1 MSLIK
6 NFYGE
11 LSRRNVVRVATVY
24 LIAGWLAIQIIDVAF
39 PLLKIPEWAGSLV
52 LLLLLIGFP
61 FAMIFAWAFELTPEG
76 LKREEE
82 VHRSQSITPRTGRRI
97 DFVII
102 GLLLIAV
109 IYFFLE
115 PRISMGPAEPI
126 EETPA
131 VSEVSPAKGGLVSI
145 AVIPFV
151 NMSSDKDNEYFSD
164 GISEELLNVLVKIKG
179 LRVPSRTSS
188 FAFKGRNMD
197 IAEIAAALGVN
208 HVLEGSVR
216 KDGDRVRI
224 TAQLIDVATDTHLW
238 SETFDRDLKDIFAVQ
253 DEIAQKIV
261 HAIQATLSV
270 GDVGDAAAAVADNRP
285 PSGSVE
291 AYELYLQGRH
301 FLYQRGA
308 DLEKALA
315 RFKEVVRTDPKY
327 AAAWSGL
334 AATYVVYPD
343 YLPMDR
349 RRSLIDA
356 RDAAEKSLELRP
368 GQAEPVAVLGLVTAQ
383 DYRWVD
389 SMAYFDRA
397 IALNPGEPSAFLWK
411 GIQLL
416 EIGYPDKAE
425 HPLRKAV
432 ELAPGTGVNK
442 TWLAVA
448 LLLNGEIEEAERY
461 ANRARDLGHMYALAV
476 LSEIYEMRG
485 DLVSAAEMIDEWH
498 RFSGIEPFQSASLAY
513 AARGDKQLESEITE
527 WALHASGTAAAGV
540 PTLTLLIIKSPR
552 VLDLMRKLVSDA
564 PAMIANLW
572 FPRYDYL
579 RALPDFEL
587 LLEEIKLPDYWNENG
602 WPRWCKPSANGPVCE

>member
-1 MSLIK
+1 
-6 NFYGE
+6 
-11 LSRRNVVRVATVY
+11 
-24 LIAGWLAIQIIDVAF
+24 
-39 PLLKIPEWAGSLV
+39 
-52 LLLLLIGFP
+52 
-61 FAMIFAWAFELTPEG
+61 
-76 LKREEE
+76 
-82 VHRSQSITPRTGRRI
+82 
-97 DFVII
+97 
-102 GLLLIAV
+102 
-109 IYFFLE
+109 
-115 PRISMGPAEPI
+115 
-126 EETPA
+126 
-131 VSEVSPAKGGLVSI
+131 
-145 AVIPFV
+145 
-151 NMSSDKDNEYFSD
+151 
-164 GISEELLNVLVKIKG
+164 
-179 LRVPSRTSS
+179 
-188 FAFKGRNMD
+188 
-197 IAEIAAALGVN
+197 
-208 HVLEGSVR
+208 
-216 KDGDRVRI
+216 
-224 TAQLIDVATDTHLW
+224 
-238 SETFDRDLKDIFAVQ
+238 
-253 DEIAQKIV
+253 
-261 HAIQATLSV
+261 
-270 GDVGDAAAAVADNRP
+270 
-285 PSGSVE
+285 
-291 AYELYLQGRH
+291 
-301 FLYQRGA
+301 
-308 DLEKALA
+308 
-315 RFKEVVRTDPKY
+315 
-327 AAAWSGL
+327 
-334 AATYVVYPD
+334 
-343 YLPMDR
+343 MDR

-513 AARGDKQLESEITE
+513 AARGDEQLESEITE

>member
-24 LIAGWLAIQIIDVAF
+24 LIVGWLAIQIIDVAF
-39 PLLKIPEWAGSLV
+39 PLLKIPEWAGSMV
-52 LLLLLIGFP
+52 LILLLIGFP
-61 FAMIFAWAFELTPEG
+61 FALILAWAFELTPDG
-76 LKREEE
+76 LKREAD
-82 VHRSQSITPRTGRRI
+82 VDRSQSITPQTGRRI

-102 GLLLIAV
+102 ALLLVAV
-109 IYFFLE
+109 VYFFLE
-115 PRISMGPAEPI
+115 PRISMTPAERI
-126 EETPA
+126 EEIQA
-131 VSEVSPAKGGLVSI
+131 VSEVPPAKSDLVSV

-151 NMSSDKDNEYFSD
+151 NMSSDRDNEYFSD
-164 GISEELLNVLVKIKG
+164 GISEELLNVLVQIKG

-197 IAEIAAALGVN
+197 IAEIAAALGVS
-208 HVLEGSVR
+208 HILEGSVR
-216 KDGDRVRI
+216 KAGDRVRI

-238 SETFDRDLKDIFAVQ
+238 SETFDRNLEDIFAVQ

-261 HAIQATLSV
+261 RAIQETLSV
-270 GDVGDAAAAVADNRP
+270 GDVGNAAAAVADNRP

-291 AYELYLQGRH
+291 TYELYLQGRH
-301 FLYQRGA
+301 FLNQRGA

-315 RFKEVVRTDPKY
+315 RFKKVVRTDLEY

-343 YLPMDR
+343 YLPMNR
-349 RRSLIDA
+349 RQSLIDA
-356 RDAAEKSLELRP
+356 REAAEKSLELKP
-368 GQAEPVAVLGLVTAQ
+368 GQAEPIAVLGLVAAQ
-383 DYRWVD
+383 DYRWSD
-389 SMAYFDRA
+389 AMEYFDLA

-416 EIGYPDKAE
+416 EVGYPDKAE
-425 HPLRKAV
+425 RALRKAV
-432 ELAPGTGVNK
+432 DLAPGTGVNNS
-442 TWLAVA
+442 WLAAA

-461 ANRARDLGHMYALAV
+461 ANRGLDLDHMFASAV

-485 DLVSAAEMIDEWH
+485 DLVSAAAIIDDWH
-498 RFSGIEPFQSASLAY
+498 RFSGIEPFRSASLAY
-513 AARGDKQLESEITE
+513 AARGDAQLESEITE
-527 WALHASGTAAAGV
+527 WALHASGTAGGRAPV
-540 PTLTLLIIKSPR
+540 RSLLIIKSPR
-552 VLDLMRKLVSDA
+552 ALELMQTLVSDA

-572 FPRYDYL
+572 FPRYAYL
-579 RALPDFEL
+579 RALPDFEI

-602 WPRWCKPSANGPVCE
+602 WPRWCKPSVDGPVCE

>member
-24 LIAGWLAIQIIDVAF
+24 LIAGWLAIQIIDFAF
-39 PLLKIPEWAGSLV
+39 PLLKIPEWAGLLV
-52 LLLLLIGFP
+52 LLLLLIGFS
-61 FAMIFAWAFELTPEG
+61 FAMIFAWAFELISEG
-76 LKREEE
+76 LKRGEE
-82 VHRSQSITPRTGRRI
+82 VHRNQSITPRTGRRI

-513 AARGDKQLESEITE
+513 AARGDAQLESEITE
-527 WALHASGTAAAGV
+527 WSLHASGTAAAGV

-587 LLEEIKLPDYWNENG
+587 LLEEIRLPQNWNENG